1 MSVENLS
8 AVGIVTAAVLYMLA
22 FLAHA
27 VEWASVRGTEHP
39 SHEER
44 LRSETWGCMGL
55 NLTVLGAACAAIGVV
70 CRGIAAHRL
79 PWGNMYEFVTSALFF
94 VVIAYLVLV
103 AIHHVRWMGI
113 AVTLLLAVGNG
124 LAATVF
130 YVAVAPLVPALHSV

>member
-44 LRSETWGCMGL
+44 LRSETSGCMGL
-55 NLTVLGAACAAIGVV
+55 NLTVLGAACA
-70 CRGIAAHRL
+70 
-79 PWGNMYEFVTSALFF
+79 PYAL
-94 VVIAYLVLV
+94 VSP
-103 AIHHVRWMGI
+103 G
-113 AVTLLLAVGNG
+113 T
-124 LAATVF
+124 T
-130 YVAVAPLVPALHSV
+130 APP

>member
-44 LRSETWGCMGL
+44 LRSETWGRMGL
-55 NLTVLGAACAAIGVV
+55 NLTVLGAVCAAIGV
-70 CRGIAAHRL
+70 
-79 PWGNMYEFVTSALFF
+79 NS
-94 VVIAYLVLV
+94 
-103 AIHHVRWMGI
+103 
-113 AVTLLLAVGNG
+113 LLA
-124 LAATVF
+124 
-130 YVAVAPLVPALHSV
+130 ALHGDSMSGDVGEEHS